1 MWAGLAHKSAK
12 YLTMPKQ
19 NSIYKNLD
27 NIHRSPNVID
37 TLTEIDRVLDRMDV
51 YAYENWIKGEIV
63 DGPFIERH
71 WVELTLMY
79 PAKMMPNPDAAMRLI
94 ANGCKVK
101 FGKDK
106 LTTFAKVEGPND
118 LVTTKEGERIPRLVT
133 KTVWLVNL
141 RMPISLIDVSEDVS
155 DVDDIDYDSVET
167 AYDEELDGEEG
178 MQAQA
183 SPEEETNDQA

>member
-1 MWAGLAHKSAK
+1 
-12 YLTMPKQ
+12 MPRQ
-19 NSIYKNLD
+19 DDIYKNLD

-37 TLTEIDRVLDRMDV
+37 TLTEIDRVLDRMDI
-51 YAYENWIKGEIV
+51 YAYENWITGEIV
-63 DGPFIERH
+63 DGPFVERH
-71 WVELTLMY
+71 WVDLTLMY
-79 PAKMMPNPDAAMRLI
+79 PAKMMPNPDAAMRLV

-106 LTTFAKVEGPND
+106 LKTFTTVKGPED
-118 LVTTKEGERIPRLVT
+118 LVTTESGQRMPRLVE

-141 RMPISLIDVSEDVS
+141 RIPTALLDITEEVS

-178 MQAQA
+178 MEADT
-183 SPEEETNDQA
+183 SEEAPTTPQEGSNDQTQEVSA

>member
-1 MWAGLAHKSAK
+1 
-12 YLTMPKQ
+12 MPKQ
-19 NSIYKNLD
+19 NDIYKNLD

-63 DGPFIERH
+63 DGPFVERH

-106 LTTFAKVEGPND
+106 LTTFAKVEGPDD

-141 RMPISLIDVSEDVS
+141 RMPISLIDVSEEIS

-178 MQAQA
+178 MQANSQ
-183 SPEEETNDQA
+183 SEEGSNDQEQEVPA

>member
-1 MWAGLAHKSAK
+1 
-12 YLTMPKQ
+12 
-19 NSIYKNLD
+19 
-27 NIHRSPNVID
+27 
-37 TLTEIDRVLDRMDV
+37 
-51 YAYENWIKGEIV
+51 
-63 DGPFIERH
+63 
-71 WVELTLMY
+71 MY

-106 LTTFAKVEGPND
+106 LSTFAKVKGPED
-118 LVTTKEGERIPRLVT
+118 LVTTADGERIPRLVT

-141 RMPISLIDVSEDVS
+141 RMPISLIDVSEDIS

-178 MQAQA
+178 MQAAAQ
-183 SPEEETNDQA
+183 SPESEEETNDQA

>member
-1 MWAGLAHKSAK
+1 
-12 YLTMPKQ
+12 MPKQ

-27 NIHRSPNVID
+27 TIHRSPNVID
-37 TLTEIDRVLDRMDV
+37 TLTEIDRVLDRMDI

-63 DGPFIERH
+63 DGPFVERH

-94 ANGCKVK
+94 NNGCKVK

-106 LTTFAKVEGPND
+106 LTTFAKVKGPDD
-118 LVTTKEGERIPRLVT
+118 LVTTSDGERIPRLVT

-141 RMPISLIDVSEDVS
+141 RLPLSLIDVSEDIS

-167 AYDEELDGEEG
+167 AYDEELDGEKG
-178 MQAQA
+178 MQADA
-183 SPEEETNDQA
+183 GPEEGTNDQV